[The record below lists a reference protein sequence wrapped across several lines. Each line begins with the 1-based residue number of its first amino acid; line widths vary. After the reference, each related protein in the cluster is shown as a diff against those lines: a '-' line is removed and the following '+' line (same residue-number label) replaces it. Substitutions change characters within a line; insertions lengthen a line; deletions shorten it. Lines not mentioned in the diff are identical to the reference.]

1 MQSAAET
8 KYGINSQ
15 ELYTTKD
22 AAKCVKA
29 SIPGLARMRG
39 RGEGPEYIKT
49 RKAVLYPGTGLI
61 NYLDDRLVKPAAHT
75 NSAA

>member
-8 KYGINSQ
+8 KYGIKSQ
-15 ELYTTKD
+15 ALYTTKD
-22 AAKCVKA
+22 AAECVKA

-49 RKAVLYPGTGLI
+49 GKAVLYPGTGLI
-61 NYLDDRLVKPAAHT
+61 DYLDARLVKPAHT
-75 NSAA
+75 NTAA